1 MMMNFTEVMELTT
14 GRILT
19 YNLPPKQAVKSAYLQ
34 NSKNWNSWDYKNIDD
49 SELPFYE
56 GNLTVACGDFS
67 AYKDGRKLC

>member
-1 MMMNFTEVMELTT
+1 MINFTEVVELTT

-34 NSKNWNSWDYKNIDD
+34 SIKMLNTSDYKNIDD

-56 GNLTVACGDFS
+56 GNLTIACGDFS
-67 AYKDGRKLC
+67 AYKEGRTL

>member
-1 MMMNFTEVMELTT
+1 MINFTEVVELTT

-34 NSKNWNSWDYKNIDD
+34 SIKMLNTSDYKNIDD

-56 GNLTVACGDFS
+56 GNLTITCGDFS
-67 AYKDGRKLC
+67 AYKEGRTL